1 MIRIKNEYIGKK
13 IIVNGIA
20 YDFSSMNQEKIERI
34 FAQNQ
39 FKKYFEDVD
48 MSADK
53 EFIAIDEKTFFSP
66 EEFDEIIKE
75 IAEKPK
81 AKKNKK

>member
-1 MIRIKNEYIGKK
+1 M
-13 IIVNGIA
+13 NGIA
-20 YDFSSMNQEKIERI
+20 YDFSTMNEEKIARI

-48 MSADK
+48 MSVDE

>member
-1 MIRIKNEYIGKK
+1 MIRIKNEYVGKK
-13 IIVNGIA
+13 IIMNGIA
-20 YDFSSMNQEKIERI
+20 YDFSTMNEEKIARI

-48 MSADK
+48 MSVDE